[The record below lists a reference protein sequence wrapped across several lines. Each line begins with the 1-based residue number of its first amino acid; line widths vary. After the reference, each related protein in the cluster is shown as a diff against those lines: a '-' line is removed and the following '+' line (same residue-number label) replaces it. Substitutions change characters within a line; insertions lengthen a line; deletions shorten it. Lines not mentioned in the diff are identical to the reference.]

1 MAARRDSADQP
12 AYLAPYREALQRY
25 GPVFEATLWASR
37 EYQATRFR
45 VMCEMVDFTGLSVL
59 DAGAG
64 RGDLAHFLEERG
76 VAFRSYEGVE
86 GLPEV
91 SAAGAHLLPA
101 RARMASYDFVREPE
115 RLGES
120 EPDVIV
126 FSGSL
131 NTLEQRAAERVLG
144 EAWAASRVALVFNF
158 LSDRCAPALRRQPT
172 APARRYDAVRMVEWA
187 MRRTAKVAVRTDYF
201 PGGHDATIA
210 MWGEGRR
217 E

>member
-1 MAARRDSADQP
+1 MAARRESAENP
-12 AYLAPYREALQRY
+12 AYLAPYREALERH
-25 GPVFEATLWASR
+25 GPGFEATLWASR
-37 EYQATRFR
+37 EYQVARFR
-45 VMCEMVDFTGLSVL
+45 VIAEMVDLGGRSIV

-64 RGDLAHFLEERG
+64 RGDLALFLVEQEVG
-76 VAFRSYEGVE
+76 FRSYLGVE
-86 GLPEV
+86 GLPEI
-91 SAAGAHLLPA
+91 SAAGAQLLPA
-101 RARMASYDFVREPE
+101 RAELVSYDFVREPE
-115 RLGES
+115 RLGET

-131 NTLEQRAAERVLG
+131 NTLEQRAAERVLSA
-144 EAWAASRVALVFNF
+144 AWRSARVALVFNF
-158 LSDRCAPALRRQPT
+158 LNDRCAGALRRQPT
-172 APARRYDAVRMVEWA
+172 APARRFDTLRMAEWA